1 MTSST
6 HYTPSDNSEILHLL
20 SFRRTKLHDAV
31 LSPAKLRRNCPLDH
45 DRTTIAPPTSSS
57 TNPFPPGLGDLSAYL
72 PLEIINEILL
82 FLDIRSLL
90 AFRRVNTTALA
101 TINSLPE
108 YRAVITHAPD
118 VIRAYVAIDLSSHAN
133 IHELFQALTSK
144 LCSYCN
150 SFGAFIFLLE
160 CRRVCW
166 HCHTQDPELL
176 PICRGLAAVSF
187 GVSPEAL
194 AVLPALRPVSGTYT
208 LRGIH
213 CSLARDPTPLV
224 SRAAARRLAVKV
236 HGSEDAVGAFVGAQR
251 ESQLSSYRMQKAVY
265 NNIHT
270 LPYSHPA
277 SKRAPGEPAY
287 YADKDNKDDDVRRYQ
302 GVAPLP
308 VLNPRTGML
317 EHGVCCVGCDVAYSK
332 APTVAHYIPFG
343 RVGWLRRK
351 HEMFG
356 EAGGFLEHF
365 FGCEQA
371 KSIWDAWKEKGV
383 VVPTPEG
390 YGGGHG
396 GGIEVYGEVLGLLQ
410 ARLAGAIAGGIV
422 GSG

>member
-1 MTSST
+1 
-6 HYTPSDNSEILHLL
+6 
-20 SFRRTKLHDAV
+20 
-31 LSPAKLRRNCPLDH
+31 
-45 DRTTIAPPTSSS
+45 PPTSS
-57 TNPFPPGLGDLSAYL
+57 TYPFPPGLGDLSACL

-82 FLDIRSLL
+82 FLDICSLL
-90 AFRRVNTTALA
+90 AFRRVNTVALA
-101 TINSLPE
+101 AINALPE
-108 YRAVITHAPD
+108 YRAIITHAPD
-118 VIRAYVAIDLSSHAN
+118 VVRAYLATNLSSHAN
-133 IHELFQALTSK
+133 IGELFQALTSK

-194 AVLPALRPVSGTYT
+194 VGLPALRPVPGTYT
-208 LRGIH
+208 
-213 CSLARDPTPLV
+213 
-224 SRAAARRLAVKV
+224 
-236 HGSEDAVGAFVGAQR
+236 
-251 ESQLSSYRMQKAVY
+251 YRMQKAVY
-265 NNIHT
+265 NNIHKS
-270 LPYSHPA
+270 LYSYPA

-356 EAGGFLEHF
+356 EEGGFLEHF
-365 FGCEQA
+365 LACEQA
-371 KSIWDAWKEKGV
+371 RSIWEAWKEKGV
-383 VVPTPEG
+383 VVP
-390 YGGGHG
+390 
-396 GGIEVYGEVLGLLQ
+396 
-410 ARLAGAIAGGIV
+410 
-422 GSG
+422 